1 MAATVAASEARRVE
15 ETREL
20 AAQTAAE
27 WIAAQPDAKLIR
39 EAGAIKCGKKG
50 TVEVLELQKEYRQE
64 LAKITDGKV
73 LAECCASLRRAA
85 SKVLDDGGCV
95 VLRGFPLHEDA
106 SVAWRCLATVS
117 YTHLTLPTKA

>member
-50 TVEVLELQKEYRQE
+50 TVEVLELQKEYRTK
-64 LAKITDGKV
+64 LGKITDGKV
-73 LAECCASLRRAA
+73 LAECCAALRLGIGAAVSLSIA
-85 SKVLDDGGCV
+85 S
-95 VLRGFPLHEDA
+95 RSRQTFPALA
-106 SVAWRCLATVS
+106 RC
-117 YTHLTLPTKA
+117 

>member
-27 WIAAQPDAKLIR
+27 WIAGQPDAKLVR
-39 EAGAIKCGKKG
+39 EAGALKCGKKG
-50 TVEVLELQKEYRQE
+50 TIDILELQKEYRQE
-64 LAKITDGKV
+64 LAKLTDGKV
-73 LAECCASLRRAA
+73 LAECCAPLRRAA

-95 VLRGFPLHEDA
+95 VLRG
-106 SVAWRCLATVS
+106 CLL
-117 YTHLTLPTKA
+117 YTSPSPRDS

>member
-1 MAATVAASEARRVE
+1 MAATVAASEARRAE

-27 WIAAQPDAKLIR
+27 WIAGQPDNKLVR

-73 LAECCASLRRAA
+73 LAECCAPLRRAA
-85 SKVLDDGGCV
+85 STVLDDGRDVCGST
-95 VLRGFPLHEDA
+95 LKAFRRWSMA
-106 SVAWRCLATVS
+106 SNRSFALEQ
-117 YTHLTLPTKA
+117 L